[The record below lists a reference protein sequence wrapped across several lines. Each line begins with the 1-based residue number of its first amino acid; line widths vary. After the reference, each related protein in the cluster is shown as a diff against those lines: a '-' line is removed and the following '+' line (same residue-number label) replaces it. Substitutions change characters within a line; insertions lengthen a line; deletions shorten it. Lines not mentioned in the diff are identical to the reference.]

1 MAAGAASSWPSPP
14 TANGASR
21 ARTSAARPLRQQG
34 HARPV
39 PATTRRSLRAAPDEA
54 LTAAEQV
61 RRMAYS
67 PDEAAIAL
75 GISRD
80 LVDELVRA
88 GRLRSVKAGHRRL
101 IGIRQI
107 EAFLAGESTDP
118 AVSA

>member
-1 MAAGAASSWPSPP
+1 
-14 TANGASR
+14 
-21 ARTSAARPLRQQG
+21 
-34 HARPV
+34 
-39 PATTRRSLRAAPDEA
+39 
-54 LTAAEQV
+54 
-61 RRMAYS
+61 MAYS